1 MARRHGCLVDAATVA
16 AHLDDARWVLV
27 DCRAQLSDPVE
38 GPRRY
43 AAGHL
48 PGARFAHL
56 DSDLSGPVTA
66 SSGRHPLPDAAAL
79 ADRFGRWGIG
89 NDSQIVAYD
98 DAGGAYAARLWWLAR
113 WLGHEQVAVLDGGV
127 QAWTAAGY
135 ELIAGAPEVR
145 SRHFIGAPRDDIWL
159 ETDEVLDL
167 VQGEASGMLIDV
179 RGAAR
184 YAGREE
190 PIDPVAGH
198 IAGAVN
204 LPFTGNLGA
213 DGRFLAPSELAA
225 RYAAALGARS
235 PSDAVAY
242 CGSGV
247 TACHALL
254 AMEHAGLHGARL
266 YAGSWSE
273 WLRDPARPL
282 RTGAAP

>member
-1 MARRHGCLVDAATVA
+1 MARAFGSLVDQASVA
-16 AHLDDARWVLV
+16 AHLDDALWVLV
-27 DCRAQLSDPVE
+27 DCRAVLGDPLE

-48 PGARFAHL
+48 PGARYANL
-56 DSDLSGPVTA
+56 ESDLSGPV
-66 SSGRHPLPDAAAL
+66 SVGSGRHPLPDPEAL
-79 ADRFGRWGIG
+79 AERFGRWGIG
-89 NDSQIVAYD
+89 SDSQVVAYD

-113 WLGHEQVAVLDGGV
+113 WLGHEQVAVLDGGL
-127 QAWTAAGY
+127 QAWVAAGHA
-135 ELIAGAPEVR
+135 LVAGAPEVR
-145 SRHFIGAPRDDIWL
+145 SRHFVGAPRDDAWL
-159 ETDEVLDL
+159 DTGEVLEV
-167 VQGEASGMLIDV
+167 VQGDAPGLLIDA

-184 YAGREE
+184 FAGSEE

-213 DGRFLAPSELAA
+213 DGRFLPSAELAA
-225 RYAAALGARS
+225 RYRAALGKRA
-235 PSDAVAY
+235 PEQVVAY

-254 AMEHAGLHGARL
+254 AMEHAGLCGARL

-282 RTGAAP
+282 RTGANP

>member
-1 MARRHGCLVDAATVA
+1 MARSHRTLVDVAAVA
-16 AHLDDARWVLV
+16 AHLADASWVLV
-27 DCRAQLSDPVE
+27 DCRSVLGDPLE

-66 SSGRHPLPDAAAL
+66 SSGRHPLPEPAAL
-79 ADRFGRWGIG
+79 ADRFGLWGIG
-89 NDSQIVAYD
+89 GDTQVVAYD
-98 DAGGAYAARLWWLAR
+98 DAGGAYAARLWWLLR
-113 WLGHEQVAVLDGGV
+113 WLGHEQVGVLDGGV
-127 QAWTAAGY
+127 QAWVAAGHQ
-135 ELIAGAPEVR
+135 LIAGVPELR
-145 SRHFIGAPRDDIWL
+145 PRHFTGTARDDAWL
-159 ETDEVLDL
+159 DSAEVLEMVEGDARGLL
-167 VQGEASGMLIDV
+167 VDA

-184 YAGREE
+184 FAGSEE

-198 IAGAVN
+198 IAGAIN
-204 LPFTGNLGA
+204 LPYTGNLGA
-213 DGRFLAPSELAA
+213 EGRFLPPAELAA
-225 RYAAALGARS
+225 RYRAALGAR
-235 PSDAVAY
+235 PPAEVVAY

-254 AMEHAGLHGARL
+254 AMEHAGLSGARL

-273 WLRDPARPL
+273 WLRDPTRPL